1 MEDDNKKSSLRLWEL
16 IPNFFIASLPIKEK
30 EDIGPMA
37 L

>member
-1 MEDDNKKSSLRLWEL
+1 MTIKKSSLPHWEL
-16 IPNFFIASLPIKEK
+16 IPNIFIASLPFKEK